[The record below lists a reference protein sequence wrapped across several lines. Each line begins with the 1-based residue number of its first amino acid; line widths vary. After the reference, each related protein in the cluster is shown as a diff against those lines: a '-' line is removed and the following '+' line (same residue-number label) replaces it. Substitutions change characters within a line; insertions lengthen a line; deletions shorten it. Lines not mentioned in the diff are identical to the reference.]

1 MHHQYAMVSSLDVLL
16 ERSREEQL
24 HKQIGF
30 NYQRERYSSA
40 KIFLWAPTWIFF
52 YKIIICILNLGF
64 VIQLNIWQSPC
75 CLHVFSL
82 GKSYIYFFLH
92 LFLNL
97 LFSLGIFLLLPN
109 KSNLISVH
117 PWKPALQKPEPP
129 FVLQC
134 RSVKCS
140 KGKSFSLAL
149 LIKY

>member
-1 MHHQYAMVSSLDVLL
+1 MLWLAHSMCYLKDPGKSSSISRLVSIIRGRGILVPRYFYGHQ
-16 ERSREEQL
+16 
-24 HKQIGF
+24 HGF
-30 NYQRERYSSA
+30 
-40 KIFLWAPTWIFF
+40 FFF

-64 VIQLNIWQSPC
+64 VIQPNIWQSPC

-134 RSVKCS
+134 GSVKCS
-140 KGKSFSLAL
+140 KGKCFSLAL
-149 LIKY
+149 LIKYWY